1 MVDGEEML
9 QGYGKVRSKDL
20 ERKWDVVN
28 AAVLVAQNCPSVPL
42 VAQRTH
48 TKPTSGHS
56 GQREL
61 VPRQLR

>member
-1 MVDGEEML
+1 MDGEEML
-9 QGYGKVRSKDL
+9 QGSGKVRSKDL
-20 ERKWDVVN
+20 ERKGDVVK
-28 AAVLVAQNCPSVPL
+28 AAVLVAQNRPSVPL